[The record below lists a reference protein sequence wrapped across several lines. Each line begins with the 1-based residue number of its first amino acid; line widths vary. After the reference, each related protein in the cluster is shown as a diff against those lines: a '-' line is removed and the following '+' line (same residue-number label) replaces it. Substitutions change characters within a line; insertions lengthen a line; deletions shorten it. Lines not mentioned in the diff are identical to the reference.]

1 MTFQPQ
7 YVYYSLGF
15 IGGIVTFWRWAR
27 KTVRRRDIEHVF
39 IRDMARNHLP
49 HIYTALTLIGDKLEV
64 PITDSPQI
72 KFLDEQD
79 FEGK

>member
-7 YVYYSLGF
+7 YIYYSVGF
-15 IGGIVTFWRWAR
+15 FGGLVTFWRWAIKVSRR
-27 KTVRRRDIEHVF
+27 KSIEHVF
-39 IRDMARNHLP
+39 IRDMAKNHLP
-49 HIYTALTLIGDKLEV
+49 HIYTALTLIGDKLNV
-64 PITDSPQI
+64 PIAESPHI